1 MACSAKRDADATP
14 ALSLEALIPL
24 TRTSLYRTWLQG
36 AVVLVILAAVDA
48 GFSGDWSRIG
58 ILTADQEAQLRGLL
72 ALLGFFHIGTSP
84 LLLPH
89 NPHTFTK

>member
-1 MACSAKRDADATP
+1 MACSAKRDADAAP
-14 ALSLEALIPL
+14 ALSLEALTPL

-36 AVVLVILAAVDA
+36 AVVLVILAAIDA

-58 ILTADQEAQLRGLL
+58 ILTTDQEAQLRGLL

-89 NPHTFTK
+89 TFTK